1 MNWRAKPLIIL
12 GDLAWVTVL
21 GLISGAACVAI
32 RLLFRLLQW
41 LFTGHSGLLSHA
53 AGALSSWHRV
63 FIPVI
68 GALAA
73 MAIAELGHRFVKNGS
88 EEYVEAVQKNGGH
101 ISFIPTLWRT
111 FSSAFSIATGAA
123 IGREGSMIQFA
134 TATTSWVGGRFRRSH
149 LPLAT
154 QVACGAAAAVA
165 TAYQA
170 PIAGVFF
177 AAEIVMGS
185 LVLPV
190 LPLLLVAS
198 LSGWFISVLLL
209 GRGPLFAVFEMPSVR
224 LRADSTLIFLLLFP
238 VLIGFAGPA
247 YQWLIRS
254 LRSTSRWPLPLLWS
268 GVLVGVLSLKSTMV
282 WGNGDAALL
291 SMMQSSP
298 AVDGLLIVLLLR
310 LCATTFCVGT
320 GTVGGV
326 FTPTVFAGGAVGY
339 LLAHLFHVANPLMA
353 AVLGMGCLLAA
364 ATHAPL
370 MAGFMT
376 VELTGQWHLLPM
388 VLVSC
393 AVSWLVAQRL
403 SSHSLYGIATTE
415 PAKDEKDHGYREPSL
430 VTSMPGARD

>member
-1 MNWRAKPLIIL
+1 MNWRAKPGVIL
-12 GDLAWVTVL
+12 GDLAWVAVL
-21 GLISGAACVAI
+21 GLISGAACVAV

-41 LFTGHSGLLSHA
+41 LLTGHSGLLSYA
-53 AGALSSWHRV
+53 AEALNSWHRV
-63 FIPVI
+63 LIPVV
-68 GALAA
+68 GAFGA

-88 EEYVEAVQKNGGH
+88 EEYVEAVQRKGGH
-101 ISFIPTLWRT
+101 ISFLPTLWRT
-111 FSSAFSIATGAA
+111 LSSAFSVATGAA

-134 TATTSWVGGRFRRSH
+134 TATTSWVGGRFRGSH

-185 LVLPV
+185 LVLQA

-198 LSGWFISVLLL
+198 LSGWFVGALLL
-209 GRGPLFAVFEMPSVR
+209 GHGPLFAVSQMPAVP
-224 LRADSTLIFLLLFP
+224 LKADRTLIFLLLFP
-238 VLIGFAGPA
+238 ILIGFAGPA
-247 YQWLIRS
+247 YQGLIRS
-254 LRSTSRWPLPLLWS
+254 LKGTSKWPLPLLWS
-268 GVLVGVLSLKSTMV
+268 GVLVGVLSLKSTLV

-298 AVDGLLIVLLLR
+298 AIDGLLIVLLLR

-326 FTPTVFAGGAVGY
+326 FTPTVFAGGAAGY
-339 LLAHLFHVANPLMA
+339 LLAHLFHMPNPWMA

-393 AVSWLVAQRL
+393 ALSWLVAQRL

-415 PAKDEKDHGYREPSL
+415 PAQDEDRGYPKSSL
-430 VTSMPGARD
+430 ATSMPGAGD

>member
-1 MNWRAKPLIIL
+1 MNWRAKPLIII
-12 GDLAWVTVL
+12 GELAWVAVL
-21 GLISGAACVAI
+21 GLISGAACVAV
-32 RLLFRLLQW
+32 RLLFRFLQW

-53 AGALSSWHRV
+53 AAALSLWQRALIPVAGAL
-63 FIPVI
+63 
-68 GALAA
+68 GA
-73 MAIAELGHRFVKNGS
+73 MAVVELGHRFVKNGS
-88 EEYVEAVQKNGGH
+88 EEYVEAVQRKGGH
-101 ISFIPTLWRT
+101 ILFVPTLWRT
-111 FSSAFSIATGAA
+111 LSSAFSIATGAA

-134 TATTSWVGGRFRRSH
+134 TATTSWVGERFRRSH

-170 PIAGVFF
+170 PLAGVFF

-185 LVLPV
+185 LSFPA

-198 LSGWFISVLLL
+198 LSGWLVGALLL
-209 GRGPLFAVFEMPSVR
+209 GHGPLFAVSEMPS
-224 LRADSTLIFLLLFP
+224 LQLKADSTLIFLLLFP
-238 VLIGFAGPA
+238 ILIGFASPG

-254 LRSTSRWPLPLLWS
+254 LKGTSKWPLPLLWS
-268 GVLVGVLSLKSTMV
+268 GVLVGVLSLKSTLV

-298 AVDGLLIVLLLR
+298 AVNGLLLVLLLR
-310 LCATTFCVGT
+310 LSATTFCVGT

-326 FTPTVFAGGAVGY
+326 FTPTVFAGGALGY
-339 LLAHLFHVANPLMA
+339 LLAHFFHIANPWMA
-353 AVLGMGCLLAA
+353 AVLGMGCLLSA

-393 AVSWLVAQRL
+393 ALSWLVAQRL

-415 PAKDEKDHGYREPSL
+415 PAKEDDRGYPKPSL
-430 VTSMPGARD
+430 VTSIPGAGD

>member
-1 MNWRAKPLIIL
+1 MNWRAKPLIIV
-12 GDLAWVTVL
+12 GELAWVAIL
-21 GLISGAACVAI
+21 GLISGAACVAV

-53 AGALSSWHRV
+53 AAALSLWQRVLIPVVGAL
-63 FIPVI
+63 
-68 GALAA
+68 GA
-73 MAIAELGHRFVKNGS
+73 MAFAELGHRFIKNGS
-88 EEYVEAVQKNGGH
+88 EEYVEAVQRKGGH
-101 ISFIPTLWRT
+101 ISFVPTLWRT

-134 TATTSWVGGRFRRSH
+134 TATTSWVGERFRRSH

-170 PIAGVFF
+170 PLAGVFF

-185 LVLPV
+185 LLLPA

-198 LSGWFISVLLL
+198 LSGWLVGALLL
-209 GRGPLFAVFEMPSVR
+209 GHGPLFAVSEMPS
-224 LRADSTLIFLLLFP
+224 LQLKADSTLIFLLLFP
-238 VLIGFAGPA
+238 ILIGFVGPA

-254 LRSTSRWPLPLLWS
+254 LKGTSKWPLPLLWS
-268 GVLVGVLSLKSTMV
+268 GVLVGVLSLKSALV

-298 AVDGLLIVLLLR
+298 AVNGLLLVLLLR
-310 LCATTFCVGT
+310 LIATTFCVGT

-326 FTPTVFAGGAVGY
+326 FTPTVFAGGALGY
-339 LLAHLFHVANPLMA
+339 LLAHFFHIANPWMA
-353 AVLGMGCLLAA
+353 AVLGMGCLLSA

-393 AVSWLVAQRL
+393 ALSWLVAQRL

-415 PAKDEKDHGYREPSL
+415 PAKEDDRGYPKPSL
-430 VTSMPGARD
+430 ITSIPGAGD